1 MRLARVDH
9 DGGPSW
15 AVVEGSTLVLIEDVL
30 IENLWRGGPVAT
42 GERLPLEGARLLA
55 PAMPLNVVGMAHNTG
70 AADRQMRPQAFLKP
84 ARALAGPGSAIPVP
98 QDIGRVDA
106 EAELAVVIGR
116 TARHLTAQ
124 NAFQHVLGFTLS
136 NDVTARDLQAS
147 DPLWTT
153 AKGFDG
159 WTLLGPWLET
169 GLDPSDVRLTLSI
182 NDVPLESGSTANLAR
197 SALEVLVYITSFMT
211 LGPGDVVLTGAPG
224 AVGRIR
230 PGDRVSVSSPSLGRL
245 ESTVAAEPVLAGPGA
260 AAS

>member
-1 MRLARVDH
+1 MRLARVGH

-30 IENLWRGGPVAT
+30 IEDPWRGGPVAT
-42 GERLPLEGARLLA
+42 GERLPLAGARLLA
-55 PAMPLNVVGMAHNTG
+55 PATPLNVVGMAHNTG
-70 AADRQMRPQAFLKP
+70 PGDRELPPQAFLKP
-84 ARALAGPGSAIPVP
+84 ARALTGPGSAIDVP
-98 QDIGRVDA
+98 EGIGRVDA

-124 NAFQHVLGFTLS
+124 DALQHVLGFTLS

-159 WTLLGPWLET
+159 WTVLGPWLET
-169 GLDPSDVRLTLSI
+169 GLDPSDLWLTLSI
-182 NDVPLESGSTANLAR
+182 NDVPLEPGSTANLAR
-197 SALEVLVYITSFMT
+197 SVVEVLVYITSFMT

-245 ESTVAAEPVLAGPGA
+245 ESTVAAEPVPAVAGA
-260 AAS
+260 AS